1 VGRKRLEKSLCELIR
16 KRESMGDVYSIF
28 ASKKGRKDRYRKH
41 LAALSQHPRFR
52 SLIKLVGS
60 VQPEV
65 PIWHSIDDAVLYSV
79 VGQMLSLSAASSIIK
94 KLLQEFKTSSE
105 VINWASKTSHSEGP
119 LKGLSKRKRK
129 ALRAWKDFSQ
139 AYPGTWKKWGV
150 LPLDEFRDQV
160 MSIWGFGRWSSDMIG
175 IFHLGR
181 MDVWPESDMG
191 IKKACKV
198 LFKTDRYSKIRKHVA
213 GSETVAAIYLWE
225 LLNRKLENALD

>member
-1 VGRKRLEKSLCELIR
+1 
-16 KRESMGDVYSIF
+16 MGDVHSIF
-28 ASKKGRKDRYRKH
+28 SSSNSCRNRYHKH

-52 SLIKLVGS
+52 SLIKLVGPI
-60 VQPEV
+60 QPEI

-94 KLLQEFKTSSE
+94 KLLQEFKTSSA
-105 VINWASKTSHSEGP
+105 VIDWASKTSHIEGP
-119 LKGLSKRKRK
+119 FKGLSKRKRK

-139 AYPGTWKKWGV
+139 EHPGVWKKWGR
-150 LPLDEFRDQV
+150 LPIDEFRNQV
-160 MSIWGFGRWSSDMIG
+160 TSIWGFGRWSSDMIG

-181 MDVWPESDMG
+181 MDVWPENDTG

-198 LFKTDRYSKIRKHVA
+198 VFKTDRHSNIRKHIS

>member
-1 VGRKRLEKSLCELIR
+1 
-16 KRESMGDVYSIF
+16 MGDVHSIF
-28 ASKKGRKDRYRKH
+28 SSNRSRKNRYRKH
-41 LAALSQHPRFR
+41 LTGLSQHPRFR
-52 SLIKLVGS
+52 SLIKLVGPI
-60 VQPEV
+60 QPEV

-94 KLLQEFKTSSE
+94 KLLQEFKTSSA
-105 VINWASKTSHSEGP
+105 VIDWASKTIHIEGP
-119 LKGLSKRKRK
+119 LKGLSRRKRK

-139 AYPGTWKKWGV
+139 ECPGAWKKWGC

-160 MSIWGFGRWSSDMIG
+160 TSIWGFGRWSSDMIG

-181 MDVWPESDMG
+181 MDIWPENDTG

-198 LFKTDRYSKIRKHVA
+198 VFKTDRHSKIRKYVA

-225 LLNRKLENALD
+225 LLNRKLETAFD

>member
-1 VGRKRLEKSLCELIR
+1 
-16 KRESMGDVYSIF
+16 MGDVHSIF
-28 ASKKGRKDRYRKH
+28 PPTKSRRNRYPKH
-41 LAALSQHPRFR
+41 CAVLFEHPRFR
-52 SLIKLVGS
+52 SLIKLVGYI
-60 VQPEV
+60 QPEV

-94 KLLQEFKTSSE
+94 KLLQEFKTSSA
-105 VINWASKTSHSEGP
+105 VIDWASKTSHIEGA

-129 ALRAWKDFSQ
+129 ALRAWKNFSQ
-139 AYPGTWKKWGV
+139 EYPGAWKKWGR
-150 LPLDEFRDQV
+150 LPLDEFRNQV

-181 MDVWPESDMG
+181 MDVWPESDTG

-198 LFKTDRYSKIRKHVA
+198 VFKTDRYSMIMKHIA

-225 LLNRKLENALD
+225 LLNRKLENVLD